1 MRKLCILFCGFLLC
15 ACSAKTYTREEQQL
29 ISKAEQIMVYLQNE
43 EYDKIAKEFSILA
56 GPNHKLGSVI
66 KAGWES
72 IPAEYGDFMGVD
84 RYTII
89 HLKTG
94 SEVKIIAN
102 YENYKI
108 QFSISFLSN
117 GKISGLH
124 FR

>member
-1 MRKLCILFCGFLLC
+1 MRTFCILFCGFLLC
-15 ACSAKTYTREEQQL
+15 ACSAKSYTKQEQQL
-29 ISKAEQIMVYLQNE
+29 ITKAEQMMAYLQNE

-56 GPNHKLGSVI
+56 GPNQSLASII
-66 KAGWES
+66 KEAWES
-72 IPAEYGDFMGVD
+72 IPAEYGDFLGVD

-89 HLKTG
+89 HLKSI

-102 YENYKI
+102 YENYKV

-117 GKISGLH
+117 GKISGFY